1 MGARGNAGASRLERG
16 KGFMTERPRALF
28 PFPYL
33 REPRHKIYER
43 GNGALRSL
51 KVLIA
56 ESDPL
61 LQKLYSDVILNDTS
75 FTLLKRVD
83 TGPQMFEAMR
93 CVDVDLVLLDLYL
106 KEFSAFDEIDEL
118 RKEFPRTDY
127 IVVSSGDNPE
137 LVRKAICAGVFEF
150 LVKPFSFDRLR
161 AALKNYQIYHHS
173 LTGRTSPW
181 QQEDIDAL
189 VAMKTHDP
197 SWANNRTI
205 PKGLQLKCL
214 NDIESFL
221 KENEGTFSAQEV
233 GDRLGISRSTARRYL
248 DFLTLSERVVVEYAS
263 RRVGRPEKRY
273 RMALL

>member
-1 MGARGNAGASRLERG
+1 M
-16 KGFMTERPRALF
+16 
-28 PFPYL
+28 
-33 REPRHKIYER
+33 
-43 GNGALRSL
+43 RSL

-221 KENEGTFSAQEV
+221 KENEGNLLRAGGS

-248 DFLTLSERVVVEYAS
+248 EFLDAQRARGRRVRLPPRRPPREALPHGAALARDSRDPMTSRPAAKLTRRTNFMRVSERRTA
-263 RRVGRPEKRY
+263 P
-273 RMALL
+273 